1 MMKKM
6 VQTQTMRKAM
16 TTAVCRAVSDDLPHS
31 VSYRVSGGQAE
42 FVRYAARPPMVAR
55 VRRRQRNTVYARCVC
70 WRAGAGTDAVLSTS
84 TSTSPGTVALGP
96 IVLGLAPAVGVGA
109 LEVARCVVVVV
120 VAAVVV
126 VVGVVVV
133 VVVVVEKTSRSVA
146 AIQLA
151 LARRMAAAP
160 VPAVKS
166 TTTEGALLFLL

>member
-1 MMKKM
+1 
-6 VQTQTMRKAM
+6 M

-133 VVVVVEKTSRSVA
+133 VVVVVVEKTSRSVA